1 MEHLAALLPRI
12 YHKNNPKK
20 RIAGNIAKN
29 TGQIDDAIVYVNR
42 YWLASMFH
50 QYSLASLDGLNQKSD
65 FLQILSWN

>member
-42 YWLASMFH
+42 YWLASMCH
-50 QYSLASLDGLNQKSD
+50 QHSLASLDGLNQKSD
-65 FLQILSWN
+65 FLQILS